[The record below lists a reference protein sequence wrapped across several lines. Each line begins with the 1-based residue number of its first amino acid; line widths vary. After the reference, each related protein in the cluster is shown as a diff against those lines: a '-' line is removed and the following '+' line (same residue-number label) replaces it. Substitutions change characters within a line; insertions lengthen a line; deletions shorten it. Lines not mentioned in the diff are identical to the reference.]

1 MRIGF
6 LQLNPTIGAIE
17 ANAEMIAREYQAAV
31 EDGAE
36 LVLTPELAIT
46 GYPPRDLLWK
56 SQFVNDNLKALR
68 EIAKSV
74 GEVPLIVGH
83 VSRNT
88 TNHGNPFYNSAAV
101 VKNGEMVDV
110 IHKTRLPSY
119 DVFDETRYFARAA
132 ERRVVE
138 ILGKKIGITICEDI
152 WTENH
157 LPGNLYRCDPAAEL
171 VEQGAELIVN
181 MSASPYHL
189 GKPRSRVAM
198 IQSKARTLN
207 VPVAYCNVVGGNDQL
222 VFDGASFASSSSGE
236 VIAVLP
242 TFRAAT
248 VTIDVSSRDEQEEE
262 SDVVHTDPLIT
273 WPTDAAELRGALTM
287 GLRDYVVK
295 CGFKSVVLGL
305 SGGIDSALVAAI
317 AADALGPNNVLGVLM
332 PSPYSSEHSV
342 ADAVALAENLGIRHE
357 TVRIDEMFSS
367 VKSSLSDVFAGCESD
382 LAEENI
388 QARLRGVTLM
398 ALSNKFGHLLLTT
411 GNKSE
416 LAVGYCTIYGDMCGG
431 LAVISDLPKMVVY
444 DLATWYNRQGE
455 VVPWNTIKKPPSAE
469 LRPDQKD
476 QDSLPEYDVLDAIL
490 EGYVEHGSSIDEIAA
505 EGFDEDLVRWVARRV
520 DLNEWKRQQ
529 AAPGLR
535 VTSKAFGVGRRIPI
549 AQGYVGR

>member
-56 SQFVNDNLKALR
+56 SQFVNDNIKALR
-68 EIAKSV
+68 EIAQSV
-74 GEVPLIVGH
+74 GEVPLIVGY

-88 TNHGNPFYNSAAV
+88 SNHGNPFYNSAAV
-101 VKNGEMVDV
+101 VKKGELVDV

-119 DVFDETRYFARAA
+119 DVFDESRYFARAE
-132 ERRVVE
+132 ERRVVD

-152 WTENH
+152 WTEDY
-157 LPGNLYRCDPAAEL
+157 LPGNLYRSDPATEL
-171 VEQGAELIVN
+171 VELGAEMIVN
-181 MSASPYHL
+181 LSASPYHL

-198 IQSKARTLN
+198 IQSKARSLN

-222 VFDGASFASSSSGE
+222 VFDGASFAVSSSGE
-236 VIAVLP
+236 VIAALP
-242 TFRAAT
+242 AFRAAT
-248 VTIDVSSRDEQEEE
+248 VTIDFTRYEGQEEE
-262 SDVVHTDPLIT
+262 GDVVHADPLVT
-273 WPTDAAELRGALTM
+273 WPTDAAELRGALTL
-287 GLRDYVVK
+287 GLRDYVTK

-317 AADALGPNNVLGVLM
+317 AADALGPKNVLGVLM

-342 ADAVALAENLGIRHE
+342 SDAVALAEKLGIRHE

-367 VKSSLSDVFAGCESD
+367 VTSSLSDAFAGREPD

-431 LAVISDLPKMVVY
+431 LAVISDLPKMAVY
-444 DLATWYNRQGE
+444 DLATWYNREGE
-455 VVPWNTIKKPPSAE
+455 VIPWNTIKKPPSAE

-490 EGYVEHGSSIDEIAA
+490 EAYVEQGSSVDEIAA
-505 EGFDEDLVRWVARRV
+505 EGFDEELVRWVARRV